1 MSNRTV
7 NVWKGEASRKGF
19 TLVELLVV
27 IAIIGILIGLLLPAV
42 QAAREA
48 ARRMKCTNNL
58 KQQML
63 AMHNYHDVYNTFPK
77 GSGFSGAFC
86 WNNSYSAFGCFNWK
100 TSILMFA
107 EGTTLGENIAANANI
122 EHTLYT
128 DLRYS
133 YAANTFSPNTKNY
146 SRGWSCA
153 AGASGSDTCCMVTGG
168 TGASVAGANVEGT
181 KRTSGSGA
189 DNPFYELLNHV
200 KVPMYTCPSSDA
212 QDFCNYYNTS
222 ASYMRND
229 AGQQVHDYV
238 GIAGAYDA
246 TLSGLTT
253 ADGVL
258 NNGYGFFSNKG
269 FLCLNEWKTIADIL
283 DGTSN
288 TMAIGEQS
296 GMVMDKTNNRK
307 WDMRTNY
314 MGGWFGATQG
324 IGAAACVKTG
334 GDSFKVGTIT
344 AATNICAAGIV
355 TNVYA
360 PNTRSTTLSKGLS
373 PFHHNT
379 PLYSQ
384 HPGGINVAMGDG
396 AVRFVSD
403 SIDMTA
409 YKYASGG
416 SDGKTQTLP

>member
-1 MSNRTV
+1 MKRVV
-7 NVWKGEASRKGF
+7 NLRGGGNLRKGF

-63 AMHNYHDVYNTFPK
+63 AMHNYHDVYNSFPK
-77 GSGFSGAFC
+77 GSGFSGVFC
-86 WNNSYSAFGCFNWK
+86 WNNSYSAFGAFNWK

-107 EGTTLGENIAANANI
+107 EGGTLGEQFADLWNK
-122 EHTLYT
+122 EHTDYN

-133 YAANTFSPNTKNY
+133 YAQNTFPGGGKHYN
-146 SRGWSCA
+146 RGWSCA
-153 AGASGSDTCCMVTGG
+153 AGASGSDVCSLVTSG
-168 TGASVAGANVEGT
+168 TGASAAGANVEGT

-200 KVPMYTCPSSDA
+200 KVPMYSCPSSNA
-212 QDFCNYYNTS
+212 PDFCNYYNAGT
-222 ASYMRND
+222 SYMRND
-229 AGQQVHDYV
+229 AGQQVHEYV
-238 GIAGAYDA
+238 GISGAYDA

-269 FLCLNEWKTIADIL
+269 FLCLNEWKTLADIV

-307 WDMRTNY
+307 WDLRNNY
-314 MGGWFGATQG
+314 MGGWFGASQG
-324 IGAAACVKTG
+324 IGAGTCAKTG
-334 GDSFKVGTIT
+334 GDSFKVGTIS
-344 AATNICAAGIV
+344 ATNNICASGIV

-379 PLYSQ
+379 PLFSQ
-384 HPGGINVAMGDG
+384 HPGGVNVAMGDG
-396 AVRFVSD
+396 AVRFVSE

-416 SDGKTQTLP
+416 SDGKSQTLP